1 MKYNSGNGEIIP
13 TEGNDPTEFVND
25 FSLITFNAPVSHPH
39 MALEVGCEVFVP
51 DLVRFRFI
59 EPHEVANCELYPGC

>member
-39 MALEVGCEVFVP
+39 MALEVGREVFVP
-51 DLVRFRFI
+51 DLVRF
-59 EPHEVANCELYPGC
+59 